1 MYLIQLDRLRAPEGI
16 VTYGAF
22 ETPQPAAKEAK
33 FMIRALHVIAAMA
46 LAMIVVLGSVAEAQ
60 SVRQT
65 GRTFRDWTE
74 ACEAGDQGQEVCFI
88 FQRVSYKGK
97 QVANITLGFKPG
109 KRGPVAVINM
119 PLGAVHLPDGLR
131 VRTDQ
136 GVDGWG
142 AFKFCD
148 KRGCHVELDV
158 EPQLLAA
165 MQAGSN
171 GWLLFYD
178 LRREAIQLP
187 FSLRGLTAGLQ
198 SLQR

>member
-1 MYLIQLDRLRAPEGI
+1 MTRSVQFFAAVSLGLIVAI
-16 VTYGAF
+16 SS
-22 ETPQPAAKEAK
+22 
-33 FMIRALHVIAAMA
+33 I
-46 LAMIVVLGSVAEAQ
+46 AEAQ

-74 ACEAGDQGQEVCFI
+74 ACEAGAQGREICFV
-88 FQRVSYKGK
+88 FQRVSYRGK

-109 KRGPVAVINM
+109 KSGPVAVINM
-119 PLGAVHLPDGLR
+119 PLGAIHLPDGLR

-136 GVDGWG
+136 GIDGWG
-142 AFKFCD
+142 PFKFCD
-148 KRGCHVELDV
+148 TKGCHVELDI

-165 MQAGSN
+165 LKAGTN

-178 LRREAIQLP
+178 LRREPIQLP

-198 SLQR
+198 SLRR

>member
-1 MYLIQLDRLRAPEGI
+1 M
-16 VTYGAF
+16 
-22 ETPQPAAKEAK
+22 
-33 FMIRALHVIAAMA
+33 MCALHVVTAMA
-46 LAMIVVLGSVAEAQ
+46 LAIIVVLSSTAEAQ

-74 ACEAGDQGQEVCFI
+74 ACEAGGQGREICFI
-88 FQRVSYKGK
+88 FQRVSYQGK
-97 QVANITLGFKPG
+97 PVANITLGFKPG
-109 KRGPVAVINM
+109 KNSPVAVINM
-119 PLGAVHLPDGLR
+119 PLGAIHLPDGLR

-136 GVDGWG
+136 NIDGWG
-142 AFKFCD
+142 AFKFCNQ
-148 KRGCHVELDV
+148 KGCHVELDV

-198 SLQR
+198 SLRR

>member
-1 MYLIQLDRLRAPEGI
+1 
-16 VTYGAF
+16 
-22 ETPQPAAKEAK
+22 
-33 FMIRALHVIAAMA
+33 MIRAVQTVTATA
-46 LAMIVVLGSVAEAQ
+46 LAIFFVLTSVAEAQ

-65 GRTFRDWTE
+65 GRIFRDWTE
-74 ACEAGDQGQEVCFI
+74 ACEAGKQGHEVCFV
-88 FQRVSYKGK
+88 FQRVSYQGK

-109 KRGPVAVINM
+109 KSGPVAVINM

-165 MQAGSN
+165 MQAGAN
-171 GWLLFYD
+171 GWLMFYD